1 MKNPLKNLSSVVLLT
16 FLGLAGLSGAAVSTA
31 GCGGGGSG
39 TGGGG
44 GAATCPD
51 YSNFDGTTPAV
62 SFKADVLPIL
72 QRSCGLAVSCHGDSS
87 MPFKDRPYFGPN
99 KKDMATDAD
108 IMAIFAGSVGVDSY
122 VNPGMMIIKAGDPEN
137 SFLMY
142 KLDDQLECDK
152 LTCAATKACG
162 GFMPSTSLTILEQ
175 TERDAIRRWIAQGA
189 KNN

>member
-16 FLGLAGLSGAAVSTA
+16 SLGVAGLSGAALSTA

-39 TGGGG
+39 TGGSG
-44 GAATCPD
+44 GAPTCFD
-51 YSNFDGTTPAV
+51 YSKFDGTTPAA
-62 SFKADVLPIL
+62 SFKTDVLPIL
-72 QRSCGLAVSCHGDSS
+72 QRSCGITESCHGDIG

-122 VNPGMMIIKAGDPEN
+122 MNPGMMIIKAGDPEN

-142 KLDDQLECDK
+142 KLDDTLECDA
-152 LTCAATKACG
+152 LVCAATKACG
-162 GFMPSTSLTILEQ
+162 TIMPQ
-175 TERDAIRRWIAQGA
+175 TADEPLASEERDAIRRWIAQGA